1 MGNLDTLPPPEYD
14 EFAPQPPERTASR
27 NKEAFHEAVPDT
39 DRKRSSSFEV
49 VREVP
54 SANTPGSWQS
64 SGEDY
69 HDEVL
74 GYESEDED
82 PEVAFF
88 KDLRMQE
95 EERNQRRGMQ
105 EARPQIPSFELE

>member
-1 MGNLDTLPPPEYD
+1 MKNSDTLPPPEYD
-14 EFAPQPPERTASR
+14 EFAPQPLERMPSR
-27 NKEAFHEAVPDT
+27 NEEAFHEAVT
-39 DRKRSSSFEV
+39 GIDRKRPTSFEV

-54 SANTPGSWQS
+54 SASTPIGWQS
-64 SGEDY
+64 SGEEYQDGMF
-69 HDEVL
+69 

-95 EERNQRRGMQ
+95 EERKQRRGNQ

>member
-1 MGNLDTLPPPEYD
+1 MNISDTQPPPEYD
-14 EFAPQPPERTASR
+14 EFSPQLPERTPSR
-27 NKEAFHEAVPDT
+27 NEEAFHEAVSDI
-39 DRKRSSSFEV
+39 DRKRSISFEV

-54 SANTPGSWQS
+54 SASTPRGWQPS
-64 SGEDY
+64 SEEY
-69 HDEVL
+69 HDEVF

-95 EERNQRRGMQ
+95 EERNQRRGIR
-105 EARPQIPSFELE
+105 ESRPQIPSFELE

>member
-1 MGNLDTLPPPEYD
+1 MNISDRQPPPEYD
-14 EFAPQPPERTASR
+14 EFSPQLPERTLSR
-27 NKEAFHEAVPDT
+27 NGEAFHEAGSDI
-39 DRKRSSSFEV
+39 DRKRSSSFGV

-54 SANTPGSWQS
+54 SASTPRGWQS
-64 SGEDY
+64 SGEEY
-69 HDEVL
+69 HDEVF

-88 KDLRMQE
+88 RNLKMQE
-95 EERNQRRGMQ
+95 EERNQRRGIQ

>member
-1 MGNLDTLPPPEYD
+1 MNISDTQPPPEYD
-14 EFAPQPPERTASR
+14 EFSPQLPERTPSR
-27 NKEAFHEAVPDT
+27 NEAFHEAVSDI
-39 DRKRSSSFEV
+39 DRMRSSSFEV

-54 SANTPGSWQS
+54 SASTPRGWQS
-64 SGEDY
+64 SGEEY
-69 HDEVL
+69 HDEVF

-95 EERNQRRGMQ
+95 EERNQRRGIQ
-105 EARPQIPSFELE
+105 EARPQIPFFELE